1 VEGDISGANING
13 NGDCTNAMPGNNMAF
28 APLLA
33 ISTGCRTSMTWF
45 GTLTGRLGFTV
56 DHALIYVKGGGTDAH
71 FNYTATSTSTFILVA
86 APLTPTLGENRFG
99 GTAGF
104 GIEYAFLNNWSA
116 KLEYDYMDFGTKNLT
131 FVGTPCRYPRQYVHR
146 QRICAGNGPRGQG
159 RRELP
164 L

>member
-1 VEGDISGANING
+1 
-13 NGDCTNAMPGNNMAF
+13 
-28 APLLA
+28 
-33 ISTGCRTSMTWF
+33 MTWF